1 MKTKLSEVPK
11 NAEITKAIAVIKMYF
26 IFSQLRKFGSCS
38 LQNGKFTCSDSVSL
52 KFFIPVW

>member
-11 NAEITKAIAVIKMYF
+11 NAEITKAIEVFKNIYF
-26 IFSQLRKFGSCS
+26 TQSRKFGSCS
-38 LQNGKFTCSDSVSL
+38 LQNGKFTCSDAIGL

>member
-11 NAEITKAIAVIKMYF
+11 NAEIAKAIAVVKNIYF
-26 IFSQLRKFGSCS
+26 THSRKFGSRS
-38 LQNGKFTCSDSVSL
+38 LQNGKFTCSDAVGL

>member
-11 NAEITKAIAVIKMYF
+11 NPEITKAIAVVKNIYF
-26 IFSQLRKFGSCS
+26 THSRKFGSRS
-38 LQNGKFTCSDSVSL
+38 LQNGKFTCSDAVGL

>member
-11 NAEITKAIAVIKMYF
+11 NAEIAIAIEVFKNIYF
-26 IFSQLRKFGSCS
+26 TQSRKFVSCS
-38 LQNGKFTCSDSVSL
+38 LQNGKFTCSDAFGL